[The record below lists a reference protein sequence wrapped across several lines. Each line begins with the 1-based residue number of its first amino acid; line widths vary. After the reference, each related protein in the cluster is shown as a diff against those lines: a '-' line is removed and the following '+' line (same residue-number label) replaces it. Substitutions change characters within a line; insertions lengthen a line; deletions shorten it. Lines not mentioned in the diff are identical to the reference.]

1 MGKPTLEADEKSGG
15 GAVQAGLGKSGASVT
30 VKISKRSS
38 IVVVFAIAAVL
49 VLVASASAQDGSIP
63 WGGTTVLP
71 DYVGAPAKAHPT
83 ANNGVPQNPLLAPNG
98 FNLGHLDPWMSDTAN
113 FAGPLGLNPA
123 VFSSTFA
130 DVRNHDREDEVP
142 WIFLCIAQL
151 IDSHG
156 RVIALCFAPYEAT
169 VVLAD
174 PDTLQVLSHY
184 HLELP
189 SGDPFL
195 KTGRQEL
202 LRSVGGCYSFLDG
215 KDQLTIVSGGKK
227 IVTLVEAGTA
237 DSPVLELAKTYDLTP
252 MISAP
257 GDDIVGT
264 MLDWQGRLWLTT
276 AGTGRPATV
285 GVLNPATYTNEE
297 PNVHWLELPGELIRN
312 TFPVTKV
319 GVDRTAAYVDTSLH
333 MYRIEAGPNDI
344 PEVVWSEP
352 YDTSGEL
359 KPGQYELGSGT
370 SPTIL
375 GEGKYV
381 AITDNASPMKV
392 VVFRTDAQLDP
403 GEERIVCEVPVFEN
417 TPGALSNSLVG
428 SRLSLIATN
437 NYNYLWNWHTGQ
449 TEVPSE
455 PGAERIDID
464 PNGRGCMK
472 VWTNTEMATTTSP
485 RLSTKTGLIYTVAR
499 EYDDQNDLYVY
510 YWVALDFRTGKT
522 VWKKMAGTGE
532 QFDSF
537 YPGIVIGRNGALYGG
552 VYGGLIT
559 IRDTP

>member
-1 MGKPTLEADEKSGG
+1 MK
-15 GAVQAGLGKSGASVT
+15 VN
-30 VKISKRSS
+30 KRSL
-38 IVVVFAIAAVL
+38 VVVFLIVTSLLAL
-49 VLVASASAQDGSIP
+49 VGSASAQDGSIP
-63 WGGTTVLP
+63 PGPETVLP
-71 DYVGAPAKAHPT
+71 GYAGAPAKAHPT

-98 FNLGHLDPWMSDTAN
+98 FNLGHLDPWMSDVTDV
-113 FAGPLGLNPA
+113 AGPLGLNLA
-123 VFSSTFA
+123 VFNSTFA
-130 DVRNHDREDEVP
+130 DVRNPDPSDGAP
-142 WIFLCIAQL
+142 WIFLCIGQL

-156 RVIALCFAPYEAT
+156 RVIALCFAPHEAT

-174 PDTLQVLSHY
+174 PDSLQVLSHY

-189 SGDPFL
+189 AGDPFL

-202 LRSVGGCYSFLDG
+202 LRSVGGCYSFLDDR
-215 KDQLTIVSGGKK
+215 DQLTIVSGGKK

-237 DSPVLELAKTYDLTP
+237 ESPVLGLAETYDLTP
-252 MISAP
+252 MIP
-257 GDDIVGT
+257 GLGDDIVGT

-276 AGTGRPATV
+276 AGTGDRPRV
-285 GVLNPATYTNEE
+285 GVLNPATYTNEN
-297 PNVHWLELPGELIRN
+297 PNVKWLKLSPDELIRN

-319 GVDRTAAYVDTSLH
+319 GMDRAAAYVVTSLQ
-333 MYRIEAGPNDI
+333 MYRIEAGPDDI
-344 PEVVWSEP
+344 PKVVWSEP
-352 YDTSGEL
+352 YDTSSEL

-392 VVFRTDAQLDP
+392 VVYRTDARLDP

-437 NYNYLWNWHTGQ
+437 NYNYLWNWHTGK

-455 PGAERIDID
+455 PGAERIDIN
-464 PNGRGCMK
+464 PNGRGCTK
-472 VWTNTEMATTTSP
+472 GWTNTEMATTTSP

-499 EYDDQNDLYVY
+499 EYDAQKDVYAY

-537 YPGIVIGRNGALYGG
+537 YPGIVIGRNGTLYGG
-552 VYGGLIT
+552 VYGGLIA